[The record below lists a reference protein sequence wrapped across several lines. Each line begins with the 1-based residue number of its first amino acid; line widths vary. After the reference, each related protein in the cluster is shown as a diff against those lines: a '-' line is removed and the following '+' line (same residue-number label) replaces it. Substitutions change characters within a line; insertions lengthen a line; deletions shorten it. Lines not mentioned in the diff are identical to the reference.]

1 MNALPDVLT
10 QNILNR
16 FLNSDGKSYQP
27 VIYIIEAIKKL
38 SVVCKYWNQII
49 LRKLQLV
56 NSIKMK
62 RYDDDQQT
70 FSYHALKLMKHYKI
84 NFSIHCSVHDE
95 AFSSYRE
102 YVSEIYVD
110 QMVDNYKNEN
120 ALVEMDSQVYCLLER
135 YNLIDCKDTEML
147 FTKYRM
153 VRQWNSN
160 LKFSLTHSH
169 TIKKAKDLEKIV
181 IDSKFDRI
189 QFNDCVLSI
198 PMDQIQAL
206 SKPIYP
212 LITSL
217 TFKDLI
223 VDQWVIEYLL
233 DCCSQTLERFE
244 FQISDSPSIN
254 FNYLVDK
261 LSTTPFPSIKK
272 ISLLWEHS
280 CHLQPLIQ
288 LITTTNAKKLF
299 LGLVIDNDQ
308 QFTDSLSLHN
318 PGIESFRLSQNN
330 YKSFPFPMNI
340 SSDSMS
346 ANEIQLELFR
356 SYRNGSIEEDNDILT
371 FRLCKFKIDATSGLR
386 QLHTL
391 NFNFIKSSDFNHVLS
406 SIGYLNMLSC
416 DTVQV
421 NSVQDI
427 TDLCQAINVHQQL
440 TILYLY
446 KFEGPEDDVDMKN
459 IYFNQYECLINIL
472 DNNHIIKE
480 IQFYDSV
487 DDHNIISDEMIDKI
501 ADVLTR
507 NHTVIFIG
515 FYIPKPHTGCIKLK
529 EVLNKYMIENYM

>member
-1 MNALPDVLT
+1 MNTLPDVLT

-16 FLNSDGKSYQP
+16 FLNSDGKSYHP

-38 SVVCKYWNQII
+38 SVVCKYWNQVI
-49 LRKLQLV
+49 LRKLLLV
-56 NSIKMK
+56 NPIKMK
-62 RYDDDQQT
+62 RYDDSQQP

-84 NFSIHCSVHDE
+84 NFSVHCNVNDE
-95 AFSSYRE
+95 AFRSYCE

-110 QMVDNYKNEN
+110 QLVEIYKPEN
-120 ALVEMDSQVYCLLER
+120 TLVEMDSQAYTLLER
-135 YNLIDCKDTEML
+135 YSLCDCKDTEIQIK
-147 FTKYRM
+147 KYRM
-153 VRQWNSN
+153 VSQWNSN

-169 TIKKAKDLEKIV
+169 AIKAKDLEKIML
-181 IDSKFDRI
+181 DSKFDRLR
-189 QFNDCVLSI
+189 FNYCELSI
-198 PMDQIQAL
+198 PIDQIQVL
-206 SKPIYP
+206 PKPINH

-217 TFKDLI
+217 NFKDLI

-233 DCCSQTLERFE
+233 DCCNQTLERFE

-261 LSTTPFPSIKK
+261 LSATPFPSIKK

-280 CHLQPLIQ
+280 CYLQPLIQ
-288 LITTTNAKKLF
+288 LINTTNAKKLF
-299 LGLVIDNDQ
+299 LGLVFDNDQ
-308 QFTDSLSLHN
+308 QTTDSLSLHN
-318 PGIESFRLSQNN
+318 PGIESFRLSQNS
-330 YKSFPFPMNI
+330 YKFYPFPMNI
-340 SSDSMS
+340 NSDSMS

-356 SYRNGSIEEDNDILT
+356 SYRNGSIEKDNDILT

-391 NFNFIKSSDFNHVLS
+391 NFNFIKSTDFIHVLS

-416 DTVQV
+416 DTIQV

-427 TDLCQAINVHQQL
+427 TDLCQAINVHKQL

-446 KFEGPEDDVDMKN
+446 KFEGPVDDVDMKN

-480 IQFYDSV
+480 IQFYDSIN
-487 DDHNIISDEMIDKI
+487 DHNIISDEMVDKI

-515 FYIPKPHTGCIKLK
+515 LYIPKPHSGSIKLK
-529 EVLNKYMIENYM
+529 EVLNKFMIENYL